1 VLPRTRPRTPSL
13 SARTPRVS
21 THPGLGQPQAAS
33 LPFCPGC
40 GAPAPAGARFCPA
53 CGAELAQAAPVPQ
66 RRKLVTLLF
75 CDMSGST
82 AMGERVDAE
91 SVREMMF
98 SYFHEMRSAIER
110 HGGTIEK
117 FVGDAVMAVFGIPT
131 AHEDDAMRAVRAAW
145 EMQQRMPALN
155 DELERRYGSRIA
167 LRIGVNTGEVIA
179 GDASTRETMVTGDA
193 VNVAARLEQTATP
206 GEVLLGEP
214 TFRLVRPLVEAAAVE
229 PLELKGKSES
239 VPAYRLTAVAGGTT
253 APPRPRGTAL
263 VGRDAELEAL
273 FSSLERVCEERSCLA
288 VTLLGE
294 PGVGKSRLTEE
305 FLAGVG
311 EATLLSGGCL
321 SYGEGITFWPLAQV
335 VHGATGVRDGDSS
348 EEALAR
354 IQHVL
359 EGERDGAG
367 VARLIAVA
375 IGLAEGAA
383 APAELSWAF
392 RRLFEA
398 LAAERP
404 LVITIEDLHW
414 AEETLLELLAALPER
429 CRAPVLLLA
438 TARPEFAESH
448 PDWPGME
455 LRLEPLGEEGSFALL
470 GELLGTGSEL
480 ESLRAQ
486 VGAAA
491 AGNPLFAQELV
502 AMLVDEGILVRGE
515 QGPELVGDPGEIH
528 VPPTIGALL
537 GARLDL
543 LSSDERTL
551 AEAGSVEGQLFHRG
565 AAASLL
571 ELGAPFELMASAER
585 LVARELVQT
594 APAQFIGEAA
604 YRFRHVLVRDAAYGA
619 IAKKQRAQL
628 HERFARWLERKIGS
642 RLGEFEEILGF
653 HLEQAV
659 VYRSQLGP
667 LDEAGEELRAA
678 AIARLGSTGRRALDR
693 GDAPA
698 AVNLLERALVLATG
712 SDAEEQLKRPLAA
725 ALVKLGELE
734 RADALLSEVVETAE
748 RRGDARQRLHAL
760 IEQELVRQQTAP
772 EGRAEPVRTLVE
784 QSVPVFEEHSDELG
798 LARAFRLRSELD
810 FAACRFGPC
819 AETLER
825 ALVHAE
831 RSGDERERA
840 EILVWLGT
848 CLCWGPAPVREAIAR
863 CEAMLAL
870 PLASDFQWF
879 ESGVLGMLGFLH
891 AMRGEFEQARDLTT
905 GSRAILDELG
915 LKLAAANRAPS
926 AATIELWAGELAT
939 AEQIL
944 RESLDLF
951 ASMGERA
958 VAGSVACYLAEVL
971 AREGAVAE
979 AERLLTEFE
988 SAASTEDVFTRVVW
1002 HSAASRLAARSEPD
1016 WAEALGREAVRLAAT
1031 SDALAVHGDALLS
1044 LAELLLVLGR
1054 AGEVPE
1060 ILDDAAFLFER
1071 KDHFVLS
1078 ARTHA
1083 LRLELAQA
1091 SA

>member
-1 VLPRTRPRTPSL
+1 
-13 SARTPRVS
+13 
-21 THPGLGQPQAAS
+21 
-33 LPFCPGC
+33 
-40 GAPAPAGARFCPA
+40 
-53 CGAELAQAAPVPQ
+53 
-66 RRKLVTLLF
+66 
-75 CDMSGST
+75 MSGST

-145 EMQQRMPALN
+145 EMQQRMPALS

-206 GEVLLGEP
+206 GEVLLGES
-214 TFRLVRPLVEAAAVE
+214 TYRLVRALVEAEAVE
-229 PLELKGKSES
+229 PLELKGKSEP
-239 VPAYRLTAVAGGTT
+239 VPAYRMTAVAGGTS
-253 APPRPRGTAL
+253 APPRPRVTAL
-263 VGRDAELEAL
+263 VGRDAELDAL
-273 FSSLERVCEERSCLA
+273 FSSLERVREGRRCLA

-305 FLAGVG
+305 FLADVG
-311 EATLLSGGCL
+311 EATLLRGGCL

-354 IQHVL
+354 IEHVL
-359 EGERDGAG
+359 EGERDGAA

-383 APAELSWAF
+383 APAELTWAF
-392 RRLFEA
+392 RRLFEV

-404 LVITIEDLHW
+404 LVVLIEDLHW
-414 AEETLLELLAALPER
+414 AEETLLELLAALPEH
-429 CRAPVLLLA
+429 CQAPVMLLA
-438 TARPEFAESH
+438 NARPEFAESH
-448 PDWPGME
+448 PDWPGIE

-470 GELLGTGSEL
+470 SELLGTESEL

-502 AMLVDEGILVRGE
+502 AMLVDEGILVRDE
-515 QGPELVGDPGEIH
+515 QGLALVGDPGEIH

-565 AAASLL
+565 AAAWLL
-571 ELGAPFELMASAER
+571 ELGAPFELVASAER

-628 HERFARWLERKIGS
+628 HERFARWLERMIGS

-659 VYRSQLGP
+659 LYRSQLGP
-667 LDEAGEELRAA
+667 LDELGEELRAA
-678 AIARLGSTGRRALDR
+678 AIVRLGSTGRRALDR

-698 AVNLLERALVLATG
+698 AVNLLERALALAAG
-712 SDAEEQLKRPLAA
+712 NDAEEHLKRLLAA
-725 ALVKLGELE
+725 ALVKLGELV
-734 RADALLSEVVETAE
+734 RADTLLSEVVETAE

-760 IEQELVRQQTAP
+760 IEQELIRQQTAP
-772 EGRAEPVRTLVE
+772 EGRAEQVRTLVE
-784 QSVPVFEEHSDELG
+784 QAVVFEEHSDELG

-848 CLCWGPAPVREAIAR
+848 CLCWGPASVRDAIAR

-870 PLASDFQWF
+870 PLSSDFRWF
-879 ESGVLGMLGFLH
+879 ESGVLGMLGFLR
-891 AMRGEFEQARDLTT
+891 AMRGEFEQARDLTIR
-905 GSRAILDELG
+905 SRGILDELG

-926 AATIELWAGELAT
+926 AATIELWAGEAAA
-939 AEQIL
+939 AERIL

-951 ASMGERA
+951 AAMGEQA

-971 AREGAVAE
+971 ARDRDVAE
-979 AERLLTEFE
+979 AERLLTQFE
-988 SAASTEDVFTRVVW
+988 SAASSEDVFTRVVW
-1002 HSAASRLAARSEPD
+1002 HSAAARLAARSEPGR
-1016 WAEALGREAVRLAAT
+1016 AEALAREAVGLAST
-1031 SDALAVHGDALLS
+1031 TDALAVHGNALLS
-1044 LAELLLVLGR
+1044 LAELLLLLGR
-1054 AGEVPE
+1054 AEEVPQL
-1060 ILDDAAFLFER
+1060 LDDAAFLFER

-1083 LRLELAQA
+1083 LRLELAEA
-1091 SA
+1091 AAT